1 MENYEKR
8 GYLLENFR
16 LFHLRSQGDAKV
28 DFHYHEFCKLLLL
41 VSGQGSYYIDG
52 QHYLLHSGDIVM
64 VGSHCIHKPEME
76 DSAPYERIIIY
87 VSPEFLK
94 ALSTPEC
101 DLNFLFS
108 GSVSHVLR
116 PQENQRKQLFALAS
130 QLERD
135 LQQKEFGREQLS
147 SASLIRLL
155 VTIGRGF
162 QQRGASMPSP
172 LMPESRRNYEI
183 MRYLDEHLAEDIDID
198 ALAERFFVS
207 KFYMMRSFR
216 RETGFTIYG
225 YLTQKRLIQARL
237 YMEAGL
243 SATESCYRCGFR
255 SYSSFTRAYRQY
267 CGTTPTGR
275 LGSSLVREEG
285 YE

>member
-16 LFHLRSQGDAKV
+16 LFHLHSQGSVKV

-41 VSGQGSYYIDG
+41 VSGQGSYYIGG

-64 VGSHCIHKPEME
+64 VGSHCIHRPEMD
-76 DSAPYERIIIY
+76 DSAPYERIILY
-87 VSPEFLK
+87 VSPDFLRS
-94 ALSTPEC
+94 LSTPEC
-101 DLNFLFS
+101 DLTSIFS

-116 PQENQRKQLFALAS
+116 PQETQRRQLFALAA

-135 LQQKEFGREQLS
+135 LQQDGFGREQLS

-155 VTIGRGF
+155 VTIGRQL
-162 QQRGASMPSP
+162 QQNEAAQPSP

-183 MRYLDEHLAEDIDID
+183 MRYLDAHLSEDMDMDQLAEQ
-198 ALAERFFVS
+198 FFVS
-207 KFYMMRSFR
+207 KYHMMRSFR
-216 RETGFTIYG
+216 RETGFTIYS

-237 YMEAGL
+237 HMEAGL
-243 SATESCYRCGFR
+243 SATESCYRSGFR

-275 LGSSLVREEG
+275 QGSSLVREEG